1 MKSPDLRL
9 HLSDPPARYCCQ
21 RFARFMGD
29 AGISATPAFGPQTR
43 YNPPSPFNKQHPVS
57 SLFPDTLVIDR
68 LTKNFG
74 ARRAVDDVSITV
86 APGEF
91 VALLGPNGAGKS
103 TLFQMLSGLFV
114 ADGGS
119 ASVAGHDIGTD
130 PISALAMLAIVFQ
143 QPALDL
149 DLSVAANLRFQTDL
163 HGIARTEAQQRIT
176 HWLERFKLTERAHEP
191 CRDLS
196 GGLRRK
202 VELARALLSQPQL
215 LLMDEA
221 TVGIDPASRAA
232 ILADV
237 KALCKEKSMGVLWA
251 THLVDEAE
259 AADRLVVMAGGSVR
273 FNGRANELMKQT
285 GHHSLLDA
293 FLHLTKAEAKA

>member
-1 MKSPDLRL
+1 MPSLVPD
-9 HLSDPPARYCCQ
+9 P
-21 RFARFMGD
+21 
-29 AGISATPAFGPQTR
+29 
-43 YNPPSPFNKQHPVS
+43 
-57 SLFPDTLVIDR
+57 LVITE
-68 LTKNFG
+68 LCKQFG
-74 ARRAVDDVSITV
+74 TRRAVDGVSFSV

-119 ASVAGHDIGTD
+119 AQVAGNDIGRE
-130 PISALAMLAIVFQ
+130 PIKALGSLAIVFQ

-149 DLSVAANLRFQTDL
+149 DLSVAANLQFQTDL
-163 HGIARTEAQQRIT
+163 HGIPRAEARKRIA
-176 HWLERFKLTERAHEP
+176 HWLERFKLGERALEA
-191 CRDLS
+191 CRNLS
-196 GGLRRK
+196 GGTRRK

-221 TVGIDPASRAA
+221 TVGIDPASRAS

-237 KALCKEKSMGVLWA
+237 KALCRERSMGVLWA

-259 AADRLVVMAGGSVR
+259 AADRIVVMAAGTVR
-273 FNGRANELMKQT
+273 IDGAATELMQQG
-285 GHHSLLDA
+285 GHDKLLDA
-293 FLHLTKAEAKA
+293 FLHLTKPEARA

>member
-1 MKSPDLRL
+1 M
-9 HLSDPPARYCCQ
+9 
-21 RFARFMGD
+21 
-29 AGISATPAFGPQTR
+29 
-43 YNPPSPFNKQHPVS
+43 
-57 SLFPDTLVIDR
+57 SLFPDPLVIDG
-68 LTKNFG
+68 LTKRFG
-74 ARRAVDDVSITV
+74 ARCAVDGVGFSV

-114 ADGGS
+114 ADGGT
-119 ASVAGHDIGTD
+119 ARVAGQDIGLE
-130 PISALAMLAIVFQ
+130 PIKALAELAIVFQ

-149 DLSVAANLRFQTDL
+149 DLSVAANLQFQTDL
-163 HGIARTEAQQRIT
+163 HGIPRAEAKRRIA
-176 HWLERFKLTERAHEP
+176 HWLERFGLSERASEL
-191 CRDLS
+191 CRALS
-196 GGLRRK
+196 GGTRRK

-237 KALCKEKSMGVLWA
+237 KALCRERGMGVLWA

-259 AADRLVVMAGGSVR
+259 AADRIVVMAAGTVR
-273 FNGRANELMKQT
+273 FDGIAKELMKQT
-285 GHHSLLDA
+285 GHATLLEA
-293 FLHLTKAEAKA
+293 FLQLTKAEGKA

>member
-1 MKSPDLRL
+1 M
-9 HLSDPPARYCCQ
+9 A
-21 RFARFMGD
+21 
-29 AGISATPAFGPQTR
+29 
-43 YNPPSPFNKQHPVS
+43 
-57 SLFPDTLVIDR
+57 SLFPDPLVVSN
-68 LTKNFG
+68 LSKHFG
-74 ARRAVDDVSITV
+74 ARRAVDGVSFSV
-86 APGEF
+86 GPGEF

-114 ADGGS
+114 ADGGT
-119 ASVAGHDIGTD
+119 ARVAGHDIGQE
-130 PISALAMLAIVFQ
+130 PIKALADLAIVFQ

-149 DLSVAANLRFQTDL
+149 DLSVAANMQFQTDL
-163 HGIARTEAQQRIT
+163 HGIARAEARRRIA
-176 HWLERFKLTERAHEP
+176 HWLERFKLTDRASES

-196 GGLRRK
+196 GGTRRK

-237 KALCKEKSMGVLWA
+237 KALCRERAMGVLWA

-259 AADRLVVMAGGSVR
+259 AADRIVVMAAGTVR
-273 FNGRANELMKQT
+273 FDGAAKDLMKQAGQDT
-285 GHHSLLDA
+285 LLDA
-293 FLHLTKAEAKA
+293 FLQLTKAEKKAEAKA

>member
-1 MKSPDLRL
+1 M
-9 HLSDPPARYCCQ
+9 
-21 RFARFMGD
+21 
-29 AGISATPAFGPQTR
+29 
-43 YNPPSPFNKQHPVS
+43 
-57 SLFPDTLVIDR
+57 SLFPDPLVIDR
-68 LTKNFG
+68 LAKHFG
-74 ARRAVDDVSITV
+74 PRRAVDGVSFSV

-114 ADGGS
+114 ADGGT
-119 ASVAGHDIGTD
+119 ARVAGHDISLD
-130 PISALAMLAIVFQ
+130 PIKALAELAIVFQ

-149 DLSVAANLRFQTDL
+149 DLSVAANLQFQTDL
-163 HGIARTEAQQRIT
+163 HGIPRAEAKRRIA
-176 HWLERFKLTERAHEP
+176 HWLERFGLSERAGEL
-191 CRDLS
+191 CRALS
-196 GGLRRK
+196 GGTRRK

-237 KALCKEKSMGVLWA
+237 KALCRERAMGVLWA

-259 AADRLVVMAGGSVR
+259 AADRIVVMAAGTVR
-273 FNGRANELMKQT
+273 FDGIAKELMKQT
-285 GHHSLLDA
+285 GHATLLEA
-293 FLHLTKAEAKA
+293 FLQLTKSEGKA